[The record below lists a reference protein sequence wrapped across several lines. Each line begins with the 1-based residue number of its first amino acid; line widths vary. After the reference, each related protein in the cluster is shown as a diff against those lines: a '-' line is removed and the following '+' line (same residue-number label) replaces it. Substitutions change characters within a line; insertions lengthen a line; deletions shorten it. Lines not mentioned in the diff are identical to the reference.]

1 MDIRSLI
8 IGLLFMAAAQ
18 ASAWFQLNSQ
28 FFWEWCKRH
37 EWFMIIIPSIPISFF
52 YLYATKYLYLA
63 FDGALWPSRIFSFGT
78 GVIIFAAL
86 VYVFNGEGIN
96 TKTAISLILAC
107 ALMAVQVFW
116 K

>member
-28 FFWEWCKRH
+28 FFWEWCKKY
-37 EWFMIIIPSIPISFF
+37 EWFMIIVPSIPISFF
-52 YLYATKYLYLA
+52 YLYATKYLYVA

-78 GVIIFAAL
+78 GVIIFAVL
-86 VYVFNGEGIN
+86 VYIFNNEGIN
-96 TKTAISLILAC
+96 VKTIVSLTLAC